1 VSELSLWMNGER
13 VGVWMRTRAGVHRLI
28 YAPEWLV
35 SERGRPLSL
44 SLPFT
49 PDRVVQGPQ
58 VLNYFDNLLPDSD
71 DIRQRVQRRF
81 ALPDTEPMTLLGAIG
96 RDCVG
101 ALQLLGPDEVP
112 PPAGILDY
120 DELDEAGVARALEDA
135 TALQGPDDH
144 DDFDDFRISI
154 AGAQEKTAL
163 LRVGDTW
170 CRPRGATPTTHILKL
185 PLGIVGGNH
194 PDGAVDLRLS
204 VENEWVCLKLL
215 EAFGLPVAR
224 ADIGTFLDRKALVV
238 ERFDRRWVA
247 DGRWIARLPQE
258 DFCQATGTSWR
269 NKYEGRREPGRGGV
283 VGPGIGRCL
292 EILGGAV
299 NAAADKSAFGLCQFA
314 FWLLAATDGHAKNF
328 SLFIGRRGAISLTP
342 FYDVISMWPSIGA
355 GDNLLTNR
363 RRVKLAMAVRSKN
376 AHWLLRDIKPAHW
389 QFMAQQSGMPGLFMR
404 MHDLAA
410 SIAPCLN
417 RVEAQL
423 PANFPQ
429 PLWDLIRRGVEFRA
443 ERFLSQYEAG
453 LVGRT
458 GA

>member
-1 VSELSLWMNGER
+1 MVSDLGLWMNGER

-28 YAPEWLV
+28 YAPEWLE

-49 PDRVVQGPQ
+49 PDRVVQGQQ
-58 VLNYFDNLLPDSD
+58 VLNYFDNLLPDNE

-81 ALPDTEPMTLLGAIG
+81 KLPDTEPMTLLSAIG

-101 ALQLLGPDEVP
+101 ALQLLGADEAP
-112 PPAGILDY
+112 PSAGTLEY
-120 DELDEAGVARALEDA
+120 HELDEAGVARALVDA
-135 TALQGPDDH
+135 TASPGPEDEDK
-144 DDFDDFRISI
+144 FDDFRISI

-170 CRPRGATPTTHILKL
+170 CRPRGTTPTTHILKL

-194 PDGAVDLRLS
+194 PDGTIDLSLS

-215 EAFGLPVAR
+215 ESFGLTVAR

-238 ERFDRRWVA
+238 ERFDRRWVD
-247 DGRWIARLPQE
+247 DGRWVARLPQE
-258 DFCQATGTSWR
+258 DFCQATGTSWH
-269 NKYEGRREPGRGGV
+269 NKYEGRPEPGRGGA
-283 VGPGIGRCL
+283 VGPGIKRCL

-299 NAAADKSAFGLCQFA
+299 NAPADKADFGLCQFA

-342 FYDVISMWPSIGA
+342 FYDVISMWPTIGP
-355 GDNLLTNR
+355 GENLLTNR
-363 RRVKLAMAVRSKN
+363 RQVKLAMAVRSKN
-376 AHWLLRDIKPAHW
+376 AHWPLRDILPRHW
-389 QFMAQQSGMPGLFMR
+389 QFMAQQSGMPELFMR
-404 MHDLAA
+404 MQDLAS
-410 SIAPCLN
+410 SIAPRLD
-417 RVEAQL
+417 RVEALL

-429 PLWDLIRRGVEFRA
+429 PLWDLIRGGVEFQA
-443 ERFLSQYEAG
+443 ARFLRLYEG
-453 LVGRT
+453 ERVN
-458 GA
+458 